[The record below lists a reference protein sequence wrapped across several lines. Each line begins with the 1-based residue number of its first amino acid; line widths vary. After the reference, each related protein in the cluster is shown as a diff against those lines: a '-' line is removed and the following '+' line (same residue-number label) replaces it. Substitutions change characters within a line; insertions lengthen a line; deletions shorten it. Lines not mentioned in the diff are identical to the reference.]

1 MMTRWWFQRCFI
13 FTTTW
18 GSDPIWLIC
27 ADWLKP
33 PTRWGKGKQ
42 QGEGGSH
49 QTRCDPGHDLLAN
62 FLHEVNIVFW
72 GLYPYPNPQFR
83 ECLDVYKDEHYT
95 WCYFVAFESIW
106 FQNNQLRFKTN
117 STSVWFFSSDP
128 WGIDSQFD
136 LHILVKLGPSSH
148 DVWIISSISFSFIFQ
163 CFP

>member
-1 MMTRWWFQRCFI
+1 MLYFHHYLGKWSNLTF
-13 FTTTW
+13 
-18 GSDPIWLIC
+18 C
-27 ADWLKP
+27 ADGLKP
-33 PTRWGKGKQ
+33 PTRWAKGKQ

-49 QTRCDPGHDLLAN
+49 QTRIDFCTSKRDVTLDMIYWQIFFMRWTLFFG
-62 FLHEVNIVFW
+62 VFIHTRT
-72 GLYPYPNPQFR
+72 PQFR
-83 ECLDVYKDEHYT
+83 ECLDVYIDEHYT

-128 WGIDSQFD
+128 WGIDSH

-148 DVWIISSISFSFIFQ
+148 DVSIISSISFSFIFQ